1 MKTQQG
7 SIFYEVKKHLGQF
20 VIIIMILLLG
30 AVFTF
35 IEPEFISPTNL
46 KNIIRQ
52 AAVMIVLASG
62 STYIMISGNID
73 VSVGSVA
80 CLTSIVACFLMR
92 DGMPMFY
99 ALFIAVMLGAILGAI
114 SGIIVAKFDI
124 PPMIATL
131 GVMNFSQGAAYLL
144 TGGTAVYDMPSSF
157 SFFGHVGVIPVQ
169 VIVMILIVIAC
180 HMLLART
187 KFGRY
192 VYAIGGNA
200 RVAELAGIN
209 VKKVIVLTYVI
220 GGICTTLAGIMMASR
235 MGSGQPT
242 MGVSWSMDNITA
254 IVIGG
259 TSIKGGSG
267 SITRSAMGVILL
279 TMLTNGLNTIGL
291 NTYYQMVATA
301 MILLVT
307 VILNTRNK

>member
-7 SIFYEVKKHLGQF
+7 SIFYEVKKRLGKF

-92 DGMPMFY
+92 AGMPMLY
-99 ALFIAVMLGAILGAI
+99 ALLIAVMLGAILGAI

-131 GVMNFSQGAAYLL
+131 GIMNFSQGAAYLL
-144 TGGTAVYDMPSSF
+144 TGGTAVYDLPSSF
-157 SFFGHVGVIPVQ
+157 SFFWSWASWCNSGSGYLHDSY
-169 VIVMILIVIAC
+169 
-180 HMLLART
+180 
-187 KFGRY
+187 RY
-192 VYAIGGNA
+192 S
-200 RVAELAGIN
+200 LS
-209 VKKVIVLTYVI
+209 YVI
-220 GGICTTLAGIMMASR
+220 S
-235 MGSGQPT
+235 
-242 MGVSWSMDNITA
+242 
-254 IVIGG
+254 
-259 TSIKGGSG
+259 
-267 SITRSAMGVILL
+267 
-279 TMLTNGLNTIGL
+279 
-291 NTYYQMVATA
+291 
-301 MILLVT
+301 
-307 VILNTRNK
+307 